1 MDAYDMSHK
10 LAFAG
15 RYSPVPFFTGPE
27 FTNSVPGVPVLSMV
41 RVFIRPQDW
50 SLENVITIAKEISR
64 ALGPTQQFDVGMTLS
79 AKPVYAPDLPA
90 ASTTARLTK
99 LDPSD
104 RRVFLR
110 VSDGNGDTVYAA
122 SFPRLDFE
130 PSGEDFWRSIY
141 APGAVKYSGQQ

>member
-10 LAFAG
+10 LAYAG
-15 RYSPVPFFTGPE
+15 RFSPVPFYTGPE

-50 SLENVITIAKEISR
+50 SLENVLTVAGEISR
-64 ALGPTQQFDVGMTLS
+64 AIGPTEQFDVGLTLA
-79 AKPVYAPDLPA
+79 AKPVYSPDLPA

-99 LDPSD
+99 LDPED

-110 VSDGNGDTVYAA
+110 VSEGDGDKVFVA
-122 SFPRLDFE
+122 SFPRLNFE
-130 PSGEDFWRSIY
+130 PSGEDFWRSLY
-141 APGAVKYSGQQ
+141 APGATKFSGQQ